1 MKRLVLVLAI
11 VLAVALGV
19 MATRGTGDEMYTVRP
34 GDTLAEIAARY
45 GTTVERLVELNRDRY
60 PSLVDH
66 PETIEVGWRLRVPG
80 SGDAAVEAREKAEK
94 VVAYVDALATT
105 AVAEEP
111 TPTATPVPFSD
122 PAQVDAWRK
131 EVIRL
136 ANVERAKVGAPPL
149 VEDPRLDEIAEAR
162 VRDMVE
168 RHYYSHY
175 DPETG
180 EYLAGKM
187 CGTYCAEIG
196 MLHGPVVIP
205 SKAIRGWM
213 GSPGHRAHLLGKQY
227 HRAGAAIAIG
237 TVRRDGRLYRDVAV
251 MVMILQ

>member
-34 GDTLAEIAARY
+34 GDTLAEIAARH
-45 GTTVERLVELNRDRY
+45 GTTVERLVELNRDQY

-80 SGDAAVEAREKAEK
+80 RGDAAAEAREKAEK

-105 AVAEEP
+105 AMAEEP
-111 TPTATPVPFSD
+111 ASTTTPVPFSN

-168 RHYYSHY
+168 RHYIGHH
-175 DPETG
+175 DPKTG
-180 EYLAGKM
+180 ERLTPAGCGEIVHFRGRAYLLP
-187 CGTYCAEIG
+187 E
-196 MLHGPVVIP
+196 HPVQAWIE
-205 SKAIRGWM
+205 SEA
-213 GSPGHRAHLLGKQY
+213 HRKILLSVDR
-227 HRAGAAIAIG
+227 HRAGVAFAQGRFWFNGKEYTG
-237 TVRRDGRLYRDVAV
+237 TVAI
-251 MVMILQ
+251 MILQ